1 MERRRGGEQGE
12 AARER
17 GGGARGVRHPP
28 QQPQPQPSFRA
39 ATLRGCRPPPRDQGT
54 APLGAGWEEE
64 EGKEE
69 GGECACVLLL
79 NRARLHPPPRP
90 PATPG
95 TC

>member
-28 QQPQPQPSFRA
+28 QQPQPEPSFRA

-54 APLGAGWEEE
+54 APPGG
-64 EGKEE
+64 GVGGRGRE
-69 GGECACVLLL
+69 GG
-79 NRARLHPPPRP
+79 RR
-90 PATPG
+90 
-95 TC
+95 